1 MRLKRSRQKLGS
13 EPNYWQSYSD
23 MMAALLMV
31 FILIMAVA
39 MVSLTVYK
47 NELDE
52 SKSEL
57 EQINEELMK
66 RQKMLESQNDELLK
80 LKEMLEEKQDQID
93 RIIGVKQEI
102 IQALKE
108 EFAKEDIDIAIDSET
123 GAIIFD
129 SQILYDTD
137 KSELKKAGK
146 QYLDRF
152 LPVYVGVLFREEF
165 KKDIAEIIIEGHA
178 DTRGGYMYNLGLSQ
192 DRAFSVAEYILSESK
207 LGEEQQMQLRSIIT
221 ANGRSYSHPI
231 YNSDGTVNLD
241 SSRRVEVKFRLKDD
255 EMIRELQML
264 LEGDK

>member
-129 SQILYDTD
+129 
-137 KSELKKAGK
+137 
-146 QYLDRF
+146 F
-152 LPVYVGVLFREEF
+152 
-165 KKDIAEIIIEGHA
+165 
-178 DTRGGYMYNLGLSQ
+178 
-192 DRAFSVAEYILSESK
+192 
-207 LGEEQQMQLRSIIT
+207 
-221 ANGRSYSHPI
+221 
-231 YNSDGTVNLD
+231 
-241 SSRRVEVKFRLKDD
+241 
-255 EMIRELQML
+255 
-264 LEGDK
+264 